1 MIVNIK
7 KDKEEFEN
15 DLVTLNTYCCFH
27 STFVSSVAIVK

>member
-7 KDKEEFEN
+7 KDKEFEN
-15 DLVTLNTYCCFH
+15 DLVKLNTYCCFH